1 MFSTFKKGA
10 AAVAALA
17 LAGVGMA
24 ATAAPASAAL
34 ATTPPAYVGNTA
46 VDPNSNGNFLLYDA
60 NGNRI
65 VGGSLT
71 NLGGAIY
78 AVSGQ
83 TARTGAIKAN
93 LSIAAPDHTKVASL
107 WASQTLSGST
117 NFPVAGTIPNVSG
130 VAGPVVTLN
139 GTTDG
144 NAASFL
150 SVAVLDTTAGYAGYA
165 QLRVKDTA
173 SPAATTWATM
183 EIAIDV
189 AAGTWAQVSP
199 GVTYTSTTTSAP
211 TFSPV
216 SPVASGTA
224 VTLTS
229 SVTPSN
235 ATGSVHFFDG
245 STDLGAATF
254 TGGTATLAHVFTN
267 TTNPKVNETHGI
279 TAVYTPTGLFSPSTS
294 SVSNLVVQAT
304 PLISTTTALTLSQA
318 TVTLGSTDVLTAT
331 AVVTPTS
338 AAPATGTVAFYVDG
352 SSSANATGT
361 LTAGSTGA
369 VTINFSGL
377 TGSSSPGTA
386 HTIVATYTDANTYAG
401 SSSAAATVNVI
412 ASYASDTQ
420 NIQTS
425 ITAGTITIATPY
437 YLCSNAASN
446 FTGFAGGVKP
456 SPCTDNPLVLPAM
469 VLNSTATEYA
479 TSAAFTGISVA
490 DTRPGNLAYTI
501 QAISSNL
508 TKVGVASPN
517 ASQTI
522 NSQNVGLNISS
533 LTSTNATPN
542 TFLGTQTPGA
552 STAGQNFTGFNNA
565 AAAHVAAGDTGS
577 LGLGGSSPHT
587 VLHANSG
594 LGTTVTAGTL
604 SITAPSNT
612 LDGTYTGTVTFSIIG
627 N

>member
-199 GVTYTSTTTSAP
+199 GVFYTSTTTSAP

-216 SPVASGTA
+216 SPATNGDS

-229 SVTPSN
+229 TVTPSS

-254 TGGTATLAHVFTN
+254 SGGTATLAHVFTN

-412 ASYASDTQ
+412 ASYAADVQ

-425 ITAGTITIATPY
+425 ITAGTLVISTPY
-437 YLCSNAASN
+437 TSVA
-446 FTGFAGGVKP
+446 
-456 SPCTDNPLVLPAM
+456 PLVLPAM
-469 VLNSTATEYA
+469 TLNSSATEYS
-479 TSAAFTGISVA
+479 TSNAFTGISVA
-490 DTRPGNLAYTI
+490 DTRPGNLPYTLS
-501 QAISSNL
+501 AIASNL
-508 TKVGVASPN
+508 TKVGVASPGAN
-517 ASQTI
+517 ETI
-522 NSQNVGLNISS
+522 NAQNVGLNISS

-542 TFLGTQTPGA
+542 TFLGSQAVGSATT
-552 STAGQNFTGFNNA
+552 GQNFTGINNVSA
-565 AAAHVAAGDTGS
+565 SHVAAGATGS
-577 LGLGGSSPHT
+577 AGLGGATPH
-587 VLHANSG
+587 VALHANSG

-604 SITAPSNT
+604 NITAPSNT
-612 LDGTYTGTVTFSIIG
+612 VDGTYAGTITFSIIG
-627 N
+627 S

>member
-1 MFSTFKKGA
+1 MLSSIRGHA
-10 AAVAALA
+10 YAAVAALA

-34 ATTPPAYVGNTA
+34 LTAAPAYVGNTA

-60 NGNRI
+60 AGNRI

-189 AAGTWAQVSP
+189 AAGTWAQVSS
-199 GVTYTSTTTSAP
+199 GVLDAYTTTSAP

-216 SPVASGTA
+216 SPVAGGTA

-229 SVTPSN
+229 TVTPSN

-245 STDLGAATF
+245 ATDLGAATF
-254 TGGTATLAHVFTN
+254 TGGTATLTNTFTN
-267 TTNPKVNETHGI
+267 TSATGAAVSHSI
-279 TAVYTPTGLFSPSTS
+279 TAVYTPTGLFSASTS
-294 SVSNLVVQAT
+294 AASALSVTYVKSN
-304 PLISTTTALTLSQA
+304 TTTNLTLSAA
-318 TVTLGSTDVLTAT
+318 TVAQPGAITAT
-331 AVVTPTS
+331 AAVTSGS
-338 AAPATGTVAFYVDG
+338 AAVSTGSVAFYIDG
-352 SSSANATGT
+352 AATASATVATSAGSATFNIDSNA
-361 LTAGSTGA
+361 LTAGSHSIVA
-369 VTINFSGL
+369 VYTDGNL
-377 TGSSSPGTA
+377 YNGSTSSPASTFTVTA
-386 HTIVATYTDANTYAG
+386 PAYAL
-401 SSSAAATVNVI
+401 
-412 ASYASDTQ
+412 DLQ
-420 NIQTS
+420 NINTS
-425 ITAGTITIATPY
+425 ITAGTLVISTPY
-437 YLCSNAASN
+437 TPAS
-446 FTGFAGGVKP
+446 
-456 SPCTDNPLVLPAM
+456 PLVLAPMA
-469 VLNSTATEYA
+469 LNATATEYS

-490 DTRPGNLAYTI
+490 DTRPGNLPYTLS
-501 QAISSNL
+501 AISTNL
-508 TKVGVASPN
+508 TKNGVATPGVNEIIN
-517 ASQTI
+517 A
-522 NSQNVGLNISS
+522 QNVGLNISS

-542 TFLGTQTPGA
+542 TFLGSQAVSA
-552 STAGQNFTGFNNA
+552 STTGQNFTGFNNA
-565 AAAHVAAGDTGS
+565 AASHVASGAAGS
-577 LGLGGSSPHT
+577 LGLGGANPHV

-612 LDGTYTGTVTFSIIG
+612 LDGTYAGIVTFSIIG
-627 N
+627 S

>member
-1 MFSTFKKGA
+1 MSSPIRGRVFASFS
-10 AAVAALA
+10 ALVF
-17 LAGVGMA
+17 AGVGMA

-173 SPAATTWATM
+173 TPAATTWATM

-189 AAGTWAQVSP
+189 AAGTWAQVTPAVS
-199 GVTYTSTTTSAP
+199 YTATTTSAP

-216 SPVASGTA
+216 SPVAGGTA

-229 SVTPSN
+229 TVSPSN

-245 STDLGAATF
+245 ATDLGAATF
-254 TGGTATLAHVFTN
+254 TGGTATLTNTFTN
-267 TTNPKVNETHGI
+267 TSATGAAVSHSI
-279 TAVYTPTGLFSPSTS
+279 TAVYTPTGLFSASTS
-294 SVSNLVVQAT
+294 AASALSVTYVKSN
-304 PLISTTTALTLSQA
+304 TTTNLTLSAA
-318 TVTLGSTDVLTAT
+318 TVAQPGAITAT
-331 AVVTPTS
+331 AAVTSGS
-338 AAPATGTVAFYVDG
+338 AAVSAGSVAFYIDG
-352 SSSANATGT
+352 AATPSATVATSAGSATFNIDSNA
-361 LTAGSTGA
+361 LTAG
-369 VTINFSGL
+369 N
-377 TGSSSPGTA
+377 
-386 HTIVATYTDANTYAG
+386 HTIVAVYTDGNLYNG
-401 SSSAAATVNVI
+401 STSSP
-412 ASYASDTQ
+412 ASTFAVTAPCFSSCSGDVQ

-425 ITAGTITIATPY
+425 IARWI
-437 YLCSNAASN
+437 
-446 FTGFAGGVKP
+446 
-456 SPCTDNPLVLPAM
+456 
-469 VLNSTATEYA
+469 
-479 TSAAFTGISVA
+479 
-490 DTRPGNLAYTI
+490 
-501 QAISSNL
+501 
-508 TKVGVASPN
+508 
-517 ASQTI
+517 
-522 NSQNVGLNISS
+522 
-533 LTSTNATPN
+533 
-542 TFLGTQTPGA
+542 
-552 STAGQNFTGFNNA
+552 
-565 AAAHVAAGDTGS
+565 
-577 LGLGGSSPHT
+577 
-587 VLHANSG
+587 
-594 LGTTVTAGTL
+594 
-604 SITAPSNT
+604 
-612 LDGTYTGTVTFSIIG
+612 
-627 N
+627 